1 MDRLVNCILFKMQS
15 EKLVDEEDIEIY
27 QFGLECILLKL
38 IHIISYLL
46 IGICMGD
53 VFSLLVSGSILIPLR
68 RKTGGYH
75 AKTRVGCYI
84 FSCCVVLLLCLF
96 NKAEMALMVRT
107 AGMIVADI
115 LILLL
120 TPMENENRVLEL
132 DEKIL
137 FRKQAIVLLALVNV
151 VVVIIFLI
159 QKYLFLAYWLENGV
173 LFTGGLLALGVKRE
187 KYSEKRKLL

>member
-173 LFTGGLLALGVKRE
+173 LFTGVMVD
-187 KYSEKRKLL
+187 